1 MQHLPGSGAGAVSV
15 RAQAGVVD
23 RAGYQSGDAVGQGEA
38 LIAVASLAR
47 SGDLLWVLV
56 GLGFV
61 VSVASRIHAAYRR
74 RAIHQAIGKLVRR
87 HEGWHRQAWP
97 CGVQPDLLVGRFA
110 ATPRGDRR
118 YGVRYAVGGRTEL
131 EIAGSPTTCQVAY
144 FEWFSE
150 DRRQGGSRQGHRPR
164 YEKRTELVALT
175 QLPVHVPRKI
185 AIGPESLLG
194 RTGLTRS
201 GAQLES
207 DAFNRRFRVEGAP
220 RTLVVQLLDAN
231 LQQVLLDGF
240 SGRGVEFSDDLL
252 VLSGRP
258 THRDPSLDHLVGS
271 YAAMHQDLGQL
282 CRAIP
287 AQFWRA
293 IGWRRREETPATSD
307 QTPTQEDA

>member
-1 MQHLPGSGAGAVSV
+1 M
-15 RAQAGVVD
+15 RAQAGAVD
-23 RAGYQSGDAVGQGEA
+23 RAGCQSGDAVGPSEV

-56 GLGFV
+56 GLGSV
-61 VSVASRIHAAYRR
+61 VFVASRIHAAYRR
-74 RAIHQAIGKLVRR
+74 RAIHQAIGRLVRR

-118 YGVRYAVGGRTEL
+118 YGVRYAVGGPAEL
-131 EIAGSPTTCQVAY
+131 EITGSRTTCQVAY
-144 FEWFSE
+144 FAWYSE
-150 DRRQGGSRQGHRPR
+150 DRRQGRSRQGHRTR
-164 YEKRTELVALT
+164 YEEHTEVVALA

-207 DAFNRRFRVEGAP
+207 DAFNRRFRVEGAA

-231 LQQVLLDGF
+231 LQQVLLESF
-240 SGRGVEFSDDLL
+240 PGRGVEFSDDLL

-258 THRDPSLDHLVGS
+258 THRDPTLDHLVGS

-293 IGWRRREETPATSD
+293 LGWRRRAETPTTGD
-307 QTPTQEDA
+307 QTPTTEDA